1 MIGRR
6 SVLGGL
12 ASLPLL
18 SGQAFAA
25 PLPTVGK
32 IERIDPALDAI
43 IDAASPIEV
52 IADGI
57 RWADGPVWVPKGGYL
72 LFTDVPANIVYRWK
86 PGGGK
91 ETFLSPAGLQ
101 TPIPATIREAGL
113 NGLALDRSGTALL
126 AADSGTRAI
135 VRVDLATKKR
145 TILADRFE
153 GKRFNSPNDLCL
165 AKSGAIY
172 FTDPTYGLAQGDT
185 SPLREL
191 PHNGLYRLDPDGK
204 VALIDGSHRRPNGV
218 ALSPDNKRLY
228 LAQSDEDAPEVFVYD
243 LGPDGMPTGSRRF
256 IDMSKEHAA
265 GLPGLPD
272 GMKVGATGTIFASGP
287 GGIHICAPDGKVMGI
302 VGTGKS
308 AANCCIGEDGR
319 TLFITSSDK
328 VVRVRLKARQ

>member
-6 SVLGGL
+6 ALIGGM

-18 SGQAFAA
+18 SRSAFATS
-25 PLPTVGK
+25 LPRIGK
-32 IERIDPALDAI
+32 IERLDPALDAI
-43 IDAASPIEV
+43 IDSASPIEV

-57 RWADGPVWVPKGGYL
+57 RWAEGPVWVRKGSYL
-72 LFTDVPANIVYRWK
+72 LFTDVPANLVYRWK
-86 PGGGK
+86 PGGRK
-91 ETFLSPAGLQ
+91 EPFLSPSGLQ

-135 VRVDLATKKR
+135 VRIDLTTKKR
-145 TILADRFE
+145 TILADRYQ

-191 PHNGLYRLDPDGK
+191 THNGLYRLDPDGK
-204 VALIDGSHRRPNGV
+204 VTLIDGSHRRPNGI
-218 ALSPDNKRLY
+218 ALSPDNGRLY

-243 LGPDGMPTGSRRF
+243 LGPDGMPTASRRF
-256 IDMSKEHAA
+256 IDMRKELAA

-272 GMKVGATGTIFASGP
+272 GMKVGTTGTIFASGP
-287 GGIHICAPDGKVMGI
+287 GGIHICSPEGKVLGI
-302 VGTGKS
+302 VGTGKA

-319 TLFITSSDK
+319 TLFITSSDM
-328 VVRVRLKARQ
+328 VARVRLKARQ